1 MYKCQIR
8 LQIIREKEKLEELK
22 SFKLI
27 EDKVRLQQKRHLKI
41 IREKIKQL
49 EKELNDEWSN
59 HCGVNVYI
67 GWNKFFGYIVR
78 LYQK

>member
-1 MYKCQIR
+1 LRVFAVVGKRKKNNGGFMYKCQIR

-49 EKELNDEWSN
+49 EKELNDE
-59 HCGVNVYI
+59 
-67 GWNKFFGYIVR
+67 
-78 LYQK
+78 

>member
-1 MYKCQIR
+1 MYRCQIR

-49 EKELNDEWSN
+49 EKELNDE
-59 HCGVNVYI
+59 
-67 GWNKFFGYIVR
+67 
-78 LYQK
+78 